1 MWLPSQAAR
10 DALTR
15 SHTAASRVDILH
27 SGRRVAS
34 LSAVSGAVSAEAGR
48 AVFRNLSSCTIIDPT
63 GEFSGGNLGDLLS
76 PYDAEIAPHRGVVLP
91 DGTAE
96 LAPLGIF
103 GLTSRS
109 LNGDGSV
116 TVSGQDRALNYQGG
130 MTGTIAIGPGTPVEQ
145 AIAKLLFTRN
155 NALEMNTWKTGFV
168 CGPLIFGPDIDVWR
182 EAQVLAQSVGGWLYH
197 DREGIVTFAPLVP
210 TTGTPAARYF
220 TGDGLLLE
228 TNRSEDSDTIHNVVV
243 VKSTNTGAS
252 NIITAIAEDTDPSSQ
267 TYSRGKYGR
276 RVITLSNP
284 HIFSIKQ
291 AMQVA
296 ATELTRELGRSETVA
311 ATTVVNPFL
320 DPLDS
325 LVIHNPD
332 AGLNERGAVI
342 SALTVPLAVKDSM
355 SIALRR
361 SILTR
366 DGQIIEAASEVIS

>member
-34 LSAVSGAVSAEAGR
+34 LSAVSGAVSAESGR
-48 AVFRNLSSCTIIDPT
+48 TVFRNLSSCTIIDPT
-63 GEFSGGNLGDLLS
+63 GAYSTGDLGDLLS

-96 LAPLGIF
+96 LAPLGIY

-130 MTGTIAIGPGTPVEQ
+130 MTGTIAITRGTPVEQ
-145 AIAKLLFTRN
+145 AIAKLLYTRN
-155 NALEMNTWKTGFV
+155 NALEMNTWKTGFF

-182 EAQVLAQSVGGWLYH
+182 EAQTLAQSVGGWLYH
-197 DREGIVTFAPLVP
+197 DRKGIVTFAPLLP
-210 TTGTPAARYF
+210 TSGTPAARYAE
-220 TGDGLLLE
+220 GDGLLLE

-243 VKSTNTGAS
+243 VNSTNTGAGV
-252 NIITAIAEDTDPSSQ
+252 ITAIAEDTNPSSQ

-276 RVITLSNP
+276 RVISLSNP

-325 LVIHNPD
+325 LVMHNPD
-332 AGLNERGAVI
+332 AGLNERGVVI
-342 SALTVPLAVKDSM
+342 STLNIPLAVKDSM
-355 SIALRR
+355 SIGLRR

-366 DGQIIEAASEVIS
+366 DGQILEAASEVLA